1 MIGIFLSRSHGIMPP
16 PRRFAGQPP
25 RALRAQVVRPAN
37 IPASGQNGIYRKND
51 TQLALL
57 AFCTLRSYLA
67 TLQKQHFDL
76 FQSLVQVFKGN
87 TPQPNFS
94 G

>member
-1 MIGIFLSRSHGIMPP
+1 MPKVKHKI
-16 PRRFAGQPP
+16 AGCF
-25 RALRAQVVRPAN
+25 RTTEGA
-37 IPASGQNGIYRKND
+37 
-51 TQLALL
+51 L
-57 AFCTLRSYLA
+57 AFCTIRSYLA

-76 FQSLVQVFKGN
+76 FQSLIQVFKGN